1 MKTPRLFG
9 IIKTRLRYIKVR
21 YLYLTAITGV
31 MIYALYSSLSGY
43 LDLPI
48 VGVNQAGECAYI
60 ETSGV
65 RDYTC
70 GTMPT
75 KYIMERVQ

>member
-1 MKTPRLFG
+1 
-9 IIKTRLRYIKVR
+9 
-21 YLYLTAITGV
+21 

-48 VGVNQAGECAYI
+48 VGVNQAGKCAYI
-60 ETSGV
+60 ETYGV
-65 RDYTC
+65 KDYTC

>member
-1 MKTPRLFG
+1 MTTPRLFG